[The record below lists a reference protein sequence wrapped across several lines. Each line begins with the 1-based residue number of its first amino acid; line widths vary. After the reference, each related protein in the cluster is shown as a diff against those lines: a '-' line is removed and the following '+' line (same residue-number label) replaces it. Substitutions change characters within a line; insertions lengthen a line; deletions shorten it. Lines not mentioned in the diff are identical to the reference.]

1 MHKAVSIEKRQFRVL
16 YKAFLLRVVD
26 LELLSADADT
36 TRLLGQFAALFAGIS
51 YLFTF
56 WLIFAGG
63 GFSRDFLWVMEH
75 FLIATTMLLVGLFA
89 VLCWESIFPDRSD
102 VLVLAP
108 LPVRVRTL
116 FRAKL
121 TALIAALSLSILSLN
136 SISGLVWPKMFSATN
151 GGGYLGMLHSLTA
164 YWITMVL
171 ASAFIFCGVVGMQG
185 IASQILPRRQFLR
198 LSALLQF
205 AAFFLFLSVY
215 ILEPSLETPKALVA
229 PENQQMLA
237 WLPSY
242 WFLGLFQQLNGSM
255 GPAFAPLARRA
266 WVGLAGAVVI
276 GVTSVLMAYFR
287 TMGKIVETP
296 DIVPGGHRAK
306 WAPRFGTLLQTSVVW
321 FSIRTLLRSR
331 QHRMLLCFYLGAT
344 CAVVLT
350 YLKTSLKLLKLL
362 HGSAGDAV
370 NVSFFVASIWILC
383 FAIMA
388 VRLVISMP
396 LTLRANWIFR
406 MTEIRRVTAYVS
418 AIRRALLVLAMVPVW
433 LFLSILFLL
442 RWPTWQIAGHLVL
455 LGLVGIVVVELSLYG
470 FHKLPF
476 TCSYLPGQSKVHF
489 VFWGC
494 LLLWVPLVVARF
506 EMRVLNRPLD
516 FIGILAVLGLIAACA
531 RWRTMASAASVEG
544 LIFEEEY
551 PPELFTL
558 NLLRNVGAPLVHSTV
573 TESSSKPVQ

>member
-1 MHKAVSIEKRQFRVL
+1 MHKPPNIEKRQFRIL

-26 LELLSADADT
+26 LELLSANADT
-36 TRLLGQFAALFAGIS
+36 TRMLGQFAALFAGIS

-63 GFSRDFLWVMEH
+63 GFSPDFLWVMEH
-75 FLIATTMLLVGLFA
+75 FLIATTMLVVGLFS
-89 VLCWESIFPDRSD
+89 VLCWESIFPDRRD

-108 LPVRVRTL
+108 LPVRVSTL
-116 FRAKL
+116 FRAKVS
-121 TALIAALSLSILSLN
+121 ALVAALSLSILSLN

-151 GGGYLGMLHSLTA
+151 GGGYLGMFHSLAA

-171 ASAFIFCGVVGMQG
+171 AAAFMFGCVLAIQGV
-185 IASQILPRRQFLR
+185 ASQLLPRRQFLR
-198 LSALLQF
+198 LSALLQV
-205 AAFFLFLSVY
+205 AAFFLFISVY

-229 PENQQMLA
+229 AQNQRMLA

-255 GPAFAPLARRA
+255 LPVFAPLARRA
-266 WVGLAGAVVI
+266 WVGLAVAIFGGAI
-276 GVTSVLMAYFR
+276 SVLMAYFR
-287 TMGKIVETP
+287 MMGKIIETP
-296 DIVPGGHRAK
+296 DIVPGAHRVNLSA
-306 WAPRFGTLLQTSVVW
+306 RFGNLLQTSVVL

-331 QHRMLLCFYLGAT
+331 QHRMLLSFYLGA
-344 CAVVLT
+344 AFAMVLA

-370 NVSFFVASIWILC
+370 NVSFPVASIWGMC

-406 MTEIRRVTAYVS
+406 MTEIRGVPAYLS
-418 AIRRALLVLAMVPVW
+418 AIRRALFALAAIPIW
-433 LFLSILFLL
+433 LFLAVLFLL
-442 RWPTWQIAGHLVL
+442 RWPTWPIAGHLVL
-455 LGLVGIVVVELSLYG
+455 LALVGIIVVELSLYG

-476 TCSYLPGQSKVHF
+476 TCSYLPGQSKVHV

-494 LLLWVPLVVARF
+494 LLVWVPLVAARF
-506 EMRVLNRPLD
+506 EMRMLHRPIA
-516 FIGILAVLGLIAACA
+516 FIGILAVLALIAACA
-531 RWRTMASAASVEG
+531 RWRTIASAQSAGE

-558 NLLRNVGAPLVHSTV
+558 NLLQNVGVPLTHSSAAD
-573 TESSSKPVQ
+573 SSSQPL

>member
-1 MHKAVSIEKRQFRVL
+1 MHRPVNIERRQFRIL

-51 YLFTF
+51 YLLTF

-63 GFSRDFLWVMEH
+63 GFSQDFLWVMEH
-75 FLIATTMLLVGLFA
+75 FLIATTMLLVGLFS

-108 LPVRVRTL
+108 LPVHVSTL
-116 FRAKL
+116 FRAK
-121 TALIAALSLSILSLN
+121 IAALITALGLSILSLN
-136 SISGLVWPKMFSATN
+136 SISGLVWPRMFSATN
-151 GGGYLGMLHSLTA
+151 GGGYLGILHSLAA

-171 ASAFIFCGVVGMQG
+171 ASAFMFGCVLGIQG
-185 IASQILPRRQFLR
+185 AASQLLPRRQFLR
-198 LSALLQF
+198 LSALLQVT
-205 AAFFLFLSVY
+205 AFFLFISVY
-215 ILEPSLETPKALVA
+215 ILEPSLDTAKALVA
-229 PENQQMLA
+229 PENQRLLI

-255 GPAFAPLARRA
+255 LPAFAPLARRA
-266 WVGLAGAVVI
+266 WTGIAVAIVAG
-276 GVTSVLMAYFR
+276 GVFVFIAYFR
-287 TMGKIVETP
+287 VMGKIIETP
-296 DIVPGGHRAK
+296 DIVPRGRRVN
-306 WAPRFGTLLQTSVVW
+306 WSLRFGTLLQTSVVL
-321 FSIRTLLRSR
+321 FSVRTLLRSR
-331 QHRMLLCFYLGAT
+331 QHRMLLSFYLGAT
-344 CAVVLT
+344 FAIVLA

-362 HGSAGDAV
+362 HGAAGDAV
-370 NVSFFVASIWILC
+370 NVSFFVASIWVMC

-406 MTEIRRVTAYVS
+406 MTEIRGVPVYLS
-418 AIRRALLVLAMVPVW
+418 AIRQALLVLAMVPVW
-433 LFLSILFLL
+433 VFVAILFLL
-442 RWPTWQIAGHLVL
+442 RWPTWPIAGHLVL
-455 LGLVGIVVVELSLYG
+455 LALVGIIVVELSLHG

-476 TCSYLPGQSKVHF
+476 TCSYLPGQSKVLV

-494 LLLWVPLVVARF
+494 LLVWVPLVAARF
-506 EMRVLNRPLD
+506 EMRILSRPFD
-516 FIGILAVLGLIAACA
+516 FIGLLLLFAVTAVCV
-531 RWRTMASAASVEG
+531 RWRTTASAKSAQE

-558 NLLRNVGAPLVHSTV
+558 NLLQNLGVPLTHST
-573 TESSSKPVQ
+573 TADPSSESL